1 MIIKLNIKNYRSI
14 KEAEVSLGKITV
26 LTGANNSGK
35 SSLIY
40 GLLTLKNIVKNPNRS
55 IDNLLTIPLPFNPG
69 GFKQTV
75 FMKDEGLNIDLNISI
90 QVGNIEVDYG
100 LSFGNINSKFVLMIK
115 KPFPFTVELDVAF
128 PYPSNKT
135 IRFPININENE
146 GSFAWNGIFGNF
158 IWEIGQKDIN
168 VKSIGRDEFRKIC
181 GSIDSAL
188 AIPTNELSKIDFV
201 PDLRG
206 FNSSYYN
213 STTSPGDTTEEQ
225 IAALLATNSLLSDLV
240 AHYFKIIT
248 NEEFSIKFI
257 SGISSFSLEIMNNVT
272 GLMVNLINEGAGI
285 GQLVTMLA
293 KALYNNDFITIDEP
307 EIHMHPS
314 MIDKL
319 VSVLVEIAK
328 KENKQFLISTHSEH
342 FINSL
347 LKNVVEKK
355 ISKDEVKVYY
365 VHKEGKETKVEAQ
378 AINDD
383 GQIEG
388 GLKHFYEA
396 ELSNLKTFF
405 KITD

>member
-1 MIIKLNIKNYRSI
+1 
-14 KEAEVSLGKITV
+14 
-26 LTGANNSGK
+26 
-35 SSLIY
+35 
-40 GLLTLKNIVKNPNRS
+40 
-55 IDNLLTIPLPFNPG
+55 
-69 GFKQTV
+69 
-75 FMKDEGLNIDLNISI
+75 
-90 QVGNIEVDYG
+90 
-100 LSFGNINSKFVLMIK
+100 
-115 KPFPFTVELDVAF
+115 
-128 PYPSNKT
+128 
-135 IRFPININENE
+135 
-146 GSFAWNGIFGNF
+146 
-158 IWEIGQKDIN
+158 
-168 VKSIGRDEFRKIC
+168 
-181 GSIDSAL
+181 
-188 AIPTNELSKIDFV
+188 
-201 PDLRG
+201 
-206 FNSSYYN
+206 
-213 STTSPGDTTEEQ
+213 
-225 IAALLATNSLLSDLV
+225 
-240 AHYFKIIT
+240 
-248 NEEFSIKFI
+248 
-257 SGISSFSLEIMNNVT
+257 
-272 GLMVNLINEGAGI
+272 MVNLINEGAGI